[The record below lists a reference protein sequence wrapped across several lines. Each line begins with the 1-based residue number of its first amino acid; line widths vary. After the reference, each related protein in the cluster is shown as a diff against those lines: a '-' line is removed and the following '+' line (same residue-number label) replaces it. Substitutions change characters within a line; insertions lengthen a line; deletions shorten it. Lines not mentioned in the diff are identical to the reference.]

1 MPTTAYNLNVTQYQH
16 RPPNMTKDLDKVK
29 SDTVKPDAV
38 KLDKVKT
45 EASYLDSM
53 KAAVIDALEDIKGFD
68 ISVMDV
74 RKLTNMT
81 SYMIVCSAT
90 SSRQAKAI
98 GDNVRE
104 KMKEKSYTI
113 RGTEGEK
120 EGEWVLV
127 DLNDIVVHIMVP
139 TTRAYYNLEQLWGD
153 AEARRG
159 YIKAV

>member
-1 MPTTAYNLNVTQYQH
+1 MAQKAET
-16 RPPNMTKDLDKVK
+16 D
-29 SDTVKPDAV
+29 
-38 KLDKVKT
+38 
-45 EASYLDSM
+45 YLDAM

-68 ISVMDV
+68 ITAMDV

-104 KMKEKSYTI
+104 KMKEKGYEI

-139 TTRAYYNLEQLWGD
+139 ASRAYYNLEQLWGD
-153 AEARRG
+153 AEARHG
-159 YIKAV
+159 HIKAS

>member
-1 MPTTAYNLNVTQYQH
+1 MAQ
-16 RPPNMTKDLDKVK
+16 KAE
-29 SDTVKPDAV
+29 PD
-38 KLDKVKT
+38 
-45 EASYLDSM
+45 YLDAM

-68 ISVMDV
+68 ITAMDV

-104 KMKEKSYTI
+104 KMKEKGYEI

-139 TTRAYYNLEQLWGD
+139 ASRAYYNLEQLWGD
-153 AEARRG
+153 AEMRHG
-159 YIKAV
+159 HIKAV